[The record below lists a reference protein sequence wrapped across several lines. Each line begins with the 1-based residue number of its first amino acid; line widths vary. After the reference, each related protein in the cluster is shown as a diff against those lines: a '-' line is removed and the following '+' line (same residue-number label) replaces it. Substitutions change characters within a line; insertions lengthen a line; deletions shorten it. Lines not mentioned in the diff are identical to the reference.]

1 MQNLAFGPGNEG
13 REVFWNTVNYQIP
26 LDVFALIA
34 LAIMGWGLY
43 KRSSS
48 GGPWGRPKSA
58 MTTGASASRIF
69 SETASC
75 SFPSGG
81 TSIPA

>member
-43 KRSSS
+43 TRLDLWK
-48 GGPWGRPKSA
+48 A
-58 MTTGASASRIF
+58 MGKAEVRDDN
-69 SETASC
+69 
-75 SFPSGG
+75 
-81 TSIPA
+81 